1 MKRPKQNHPLK
12 RAFSS
17 FFLIFSSFCFVSCM
31 TTLHPSERCALIGQ
45 VQQGTQIG
53 TRTNIGSTGDFI
65 YSYPTT
71 TYNPIC
77 KIPTTEEEAKTV
89 AKLAPIAK
97 EKDEERKTQKRI
109 YAVGSITFGIVFA
122 LVVMS
127 FRDSSSD

>member
-1 MKRPKQNHPLK
+1 MKRLKQNHPFK

-17 FFLIFSSFCFVSCM
+17 FFLILSLFCFVSCV
-31 TTLHPSERCALIGQ
+31 TLHPSEQCALIGQ

-53 TRTNIGSTGDFI
+53 TRTKIGSTGDFI

-77 KIPTTEEEAKTV
+77 KIPTTEEEKKTV

-97 EKDEERKTQKRI
+97 EKDEKRKTQKLI
-109 YAVGSITFGIVFA
+109 YAVGITFGIVFA
-122 LVVMS
+122 LFVMS
-127 FRDSSSD
+127 FKDSSGD